1 MPNKKELQS
10 ALQESRT
17 DNRFTDH
24 DKKSAHFLLLHA
36 AAPSG
41 LFIIKNPKDR
51 LSEQG
56 KSPFRFR
63 LAGLSESNALS
74 ADRAVDLCRCTGK
87 NVNGLCHDLRRHL
100 LPYGWLYQSKSYYF
114 FSLVI
119 PITVL

>member
-10 ALQESRT
+10 ALQELRT
-17 DNRFTDH
+17 DNRFTNH
-24 DKKSAHFLLLHA
+24 GKKPIYFLLLHA

-63 LAGLSESNALS
+63 LAGFSESNALS
-74 ADRAVDLCRCTGK
+74 ADCNVDLCRCAGK
-87 NVNGLCHDLRRHL
+87 MLMFM
-100 LPYGWLYQSKSYYF
+100 P
-114 FSLVI
+114 
-119 PITVL
+119 